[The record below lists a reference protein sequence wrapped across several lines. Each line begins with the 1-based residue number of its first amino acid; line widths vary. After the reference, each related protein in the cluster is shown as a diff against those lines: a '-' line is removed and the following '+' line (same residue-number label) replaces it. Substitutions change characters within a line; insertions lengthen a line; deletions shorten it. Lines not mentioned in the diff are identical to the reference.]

1 MPKGT
6 DLSLLSQDELD
17 SIADSMN
24 GRPRATHA
32 FNTPLAVFAQM
43 LALTHET
50 STRTQ

>member
-17 SIADSMN
+17 GIADSMN

-32 FNTPLAVFAQM
+32 FNTRLAVFAQM
-43 LALTHET
+43 LALGHET
-50 STRTQ
+50 STLIQ